1 MFPEIAQHMLT
12 IRSQIKKEKKTN
24 NNICNNL
31 KRANGHDPLGLKTKV
46 IEFVVDDD
54 DLIVW

>member
-12 IRSQIKKEKKTN
+12 IRSQINEKKNT
-24 NNICNNL
+24 NICNNL
-31 KRANGHDPLGLKTKV
+31 KRANGNDPLGLKTKV

-54 DLIVW
+54 DLIVC